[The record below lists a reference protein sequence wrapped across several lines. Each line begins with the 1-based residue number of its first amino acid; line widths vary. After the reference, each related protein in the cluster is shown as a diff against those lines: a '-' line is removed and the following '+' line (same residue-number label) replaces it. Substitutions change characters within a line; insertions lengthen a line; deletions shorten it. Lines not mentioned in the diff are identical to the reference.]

1 MSTSRDA
8 AILHRPCDRRATR
21 TGHGSTPRGKLSLRG
36 HRPKEIA
43 LKKYLLT
50 VLAAMAA
57 ACAAPAWS
65 AMDVGVGVTIREPGV
80 YGRIEIGNFP
90 PPPVLYP
97 QPVIIA
103 RPAVVV
109 QQAPMYLYV
118 PPGHAKNWG
127 KHCGRYNAC
136 ARQVYFVQ
144 ENWVHERYEERH
156 GKGHGKNKNKGK
168 GKKHDD

>member
-1 MSTSRDA
+1 MNKFVARALTA
-8 AILHRPCDRRATR
+8 A
-21 TGHGSTPRGKLSLRG
+21 SLG
-36 HRPKEIA
+36 IA
-43 LKKYLLT
+43 
-50 VLAAMAA
+50 A
-57 ACAAPAWS
+57 AAPAWS
-65 AMDVGVGVTIREPGV
+65 AVDVGVGITIREPGV
-80 YGRIEIGNFP
+80 YGRIEIGSAP

-109 QQAPMYLYV
+109 TQPPMYLYV

-144 ENWVHERYEERH
+144 EHWVQERYEERH
-156 GKGHGKNKNKGK
+156 GKHSGKGHGKGK
-168 GKKHDD
+168 GNKKHDD